1 MLDIN
6 TLMVVLA
13 VTTIVSVS
21 GLLAASILNRQVR
34 AIRYWASGLAIFI
47 VGLMLQVSSPPVPLW
62 ISAVVITQAYFV
74 LWWGTRC
81 YRNTEEQGFLA
92 LMLCLLVAQGL
103 VFFLLRDSLR
113 FSIMFHSAIVVVVSA
128 MTVIEL
134 WRVPLLQRA
143 VFWVWAVIWTLHA
156 LLYLRRFGLY
166 LRDEAY
172 INATDFQMAVSVESL
187 NYLEGIAFIY
197 GFSLMCVVLTTAS
210 LQDALRY
217 QANRDPLTNLFN
229 RRALEET
236 AIKVLGLSRRNG
248 RPVALL
254 LMDLDRFKTINDQ
267 HGHKTGDQV
276 LIAFA
281 EHLNDHSRVPDLIC
295 RFGGE
300 EFLVL
305 LPETSLSEAQGIAER
320 IRTSWQKKTISVEN
334 AAVKATVSIGIAELK
349 QHEEESLFD
358 LVERADQALYQ
369 AKDQGRNRIKSW
381 SHDYRLARVDGLY

>member
-13 VTTIVSVS
+13 VTTLVSVT

-34 AIRYWASGLAIFI
+34 AIRYWAGGLAIFI
-47 VGLMLQVSSPPVPLW
+47 VGLMLQVSSPPAHLW
-62 ISAVVITQAYFV
+62 VSAVVITQAYFV

-81 YRNTEEQGFLA
+81 YRNSEEQGFIK
-92 LMLCLLVAQGL
+92 LMLCLLVAQAL

-113 FSIMFHSAIVVVVSA
+113 FSIMFHSAIVVIVSVMA
-128 MTVIEL
+128 VIEL
-134 WRVPLLQRA
+134 WRVSSLQRA
-143 VFWVWAVIWTLHA
+143 VFWVWAVIWTLHG
-156 LLYLRRFGLY
+156 LLYMRRFGLY
-166 LRDEAY
+166 LTDEAY

-187 NYLEGIAFIY
+187 NYLEGVAFIY

-210 LQDALRY
+210 LQDQLRI

-254 LMDLDRFKTINDQ
+254 LMDLDRFKTINDE

-276 LIAFA
+276 LVAFA
-281 EHLNDHSRVPDLIC
+281 QHLNDHSRVSDLIC

-300 EFLVL
+300 EFLIL
-305 LPETSLSEAQGIAER
+305 LPDTSLSEAQGIAER
-320 IRTSWQKKTISVEN
+320 IRNSWQKKTISTEK
-334 AAVKATVSIGIAELK
+334 AAVQATVSIGIAELK
-349 QHEEESLFD
+349 QHNEENLFD
-358 LVERADQALYQ
+358 LVDRADQALYQ
-369 AKDQGRNRIKSW
+369 AKEQGRNRVKSW
-381 SHDYRLARVDGLY
+381 GHDFRMAQVDGLY